1 MADMQRAVA
10 LYSKVTNCGLQVE
23 ARVPVTNIL
32 KLFSKFK
39 ALDFNHLSMA
49 QYFI

>member
-1 MADMQRAVA
+1 
-10 LYSKVTNCGLQVE
+10 
-23 ARVPVTNIL
+23 VPVTNIL

-49 QYFI
+49 QYFIWKIDMLLT